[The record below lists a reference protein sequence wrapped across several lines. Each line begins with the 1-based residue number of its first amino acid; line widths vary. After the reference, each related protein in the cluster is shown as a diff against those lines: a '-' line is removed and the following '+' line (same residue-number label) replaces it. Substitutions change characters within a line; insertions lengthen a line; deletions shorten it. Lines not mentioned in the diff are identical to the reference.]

1 MNFNRVHLFLALFF
15 AFILRGPLV
24 RAQTPKGIANL
35 QFHLDAPINFI
46 LPDPKGFLWL
56 ATDKG
61 LIRYDGSTTE
71 IYTHDPSNPQSLPIN
86 SVRCLLRD
94 PKTGLIWIGTDNAGL
109 ACFDPQKPKN
119 QAFTNYLSIPDDPK
133 TVGGNVLYAL
143 EMDENG
149 QIWMGGDGAIL
160 TDFDPKTRQFTR
172 HPEAGDGVTI
182 FSIKNGGNG
191 NLWLGTRR
199 NGLIFY
205 NSQQKKILKA
215 YNYNTELTRTMKGFD
230 ENVNVAAHI
239 MLAPDNQSAWFLY
252 AALGLVHVDLK
263 TDKKEV
269 YSLDFQPFVIEK
281 LNNMLHFDTDAD
293 GNFWVGHAEEGVV
306 IFNPKTRQIERRLTA
321 ESELAMS
328 KMPMRVNKIYADKR
342 THQTWLGTSKGLFS
356 YSPMKNIYTNL
367 VSPKGKTGPLSWN
380 IPTSSGIDS
389 KIDGKII
396 EIRENVWNND
406 RNVWILTEKEALKMD
421 GNTHQIVQHFPF
433 PKDIMTNQWSGFHIQ
448 KSGIYFRS
456 VNHISRIDEQSG
468 KITTLPLKHDING
481 FVDDTLANGEAIHW
495 ISTYNEG
502 LFRLR
507 QNGQYEHFTNL
518 PTKALLSVYRT
529 TDGVIWINAD
539 NAGLLRLKNK
549 ENVTFDHFLNNPKLP
564 NSLPDNISVCFFT
577 DSKKRL
583 WLGTAS
589 NGLVWVENPN
599 AAQPIFH
606 QYSLNPTDNPF
617 ISSIQEDRDGN
628 LWTTTKNANPYVFNP
643 NTGESIL
650 LKGDGSDILPNKMV
664 ERTVFGEGKNGIWLV
679 NTEGSLF
686 MDKTRDCVF
695 AKRSLPIFFTGLT
708 IFDKDETGRLADST
722 VQLSYSENFFSLKF
736 SAINFNGNTQYRY
749 KLEGIDKDW
758 VRIGSRNVAY
768 YTDLQNGTYT
778 FRVRAS
784 VGVESPDDHETTLK
798 IVITPPY
805 WKTWWFRLLLTMS
818 SLGIIFWLGENRL
831 QQIKYAADLKQKEA
845 EIKQKEAETAQLRA
859 EFQKIIA
866 ETELSALRAQM
877 NPHFIFNCL
886 NSLNLYILENHIDLA
901 SDYLQRFSKLIRLV
915 LENSRLERIPLSNE
929 VEALK
934 LYMMLECMRF
944 KEKLHFTIEVD
955 PNIDAEMVEIPPLL
969 LQPFIENAIWHGL
982 MHRVEG
988 GSIVL
993 KISELNEKII
1003 HAEIIDDGIG
1013 RAAAAQIKSKSAT
1026 RQKSFGMKVTSERIA
1041 AINQIYNTATK
1052 VEVIDLFDEHGVAKG
1067 TKVVVEIPI

>member
-1 MNFNRVHLFLALFF
+1 MNFNRIQLFLTLFF
-15 AFILRGPLV
+15 VFIRIACPDSFSGSLLL
-24 RAQTPKGIANL
+24 RAQTPPKGIANL

-71 IYTHDPSNPQSLPIN
+71 TFTHDPSNPQSLPIN
-86 SVRCLLRD
+86 SIRCLLRD
-94 PKTGLIWIGTDNAGL
+94 PKTGLIWMGTDNAGL
-109 ACFDPQKPKN
+109 TCFDPQKPKN
-119 QAFTNYLSIPDDPK
+119 QAFTTYRSIPDDPK

-149 QIWMGGDGAIL
+149 HIWMGGDGAIL
-160 TDFDPKTRQFTR
+160 TELDPKTRQFTR
-172 HPEAGDGVTI
+172 HDNLNALTI
-182 FSIKNGGNG
+182 FSIKNGGDG
-191 NLWLGTRR
+191 NFWLGTRR
-199 NGLIFY
+199 NGLILY
-205 NSQQKKILKA
+205 NSRQRKIVKE
-215 YNYNTELTRTMKGFD
+215 YNYNTELSRTMKGFD
-230 ENVNVAAHI
+230 ANVNVAAHI
-239 MLAPDNQSAWFLY
+239 VLAPDKQSAWFLY
-252 AALGLVHVDLK
+252 AALGLVHVDFR

-269 YSLDFQPFVIEK
+269 YALGFQPFVIEK
-281 LNNMLHFDTDAD
+281 INNMLYVETDAD
-293 GNFWVGHAEEGVV
+293 GKFWIGHSEEGVV
-306 IFNPKTRQIERRLTA
+306 IFNPETRQIERRITQ

-328 KMPMRVNKIYADKR
+328 KMPMRVNKIYADKQ

-356 YSPMKNIYTNL
+356 YSQMKNIYTHL
-367 VSPKGKTGPLSWN
+367 EPTEKKIGPLSIN
-380 IPTSSGIDS
+380 A
-389 KIDGKII
+389 KIEGKII
-396 EIRENVWNND
+396 EIRENTLNND
-406 RNVWILTEKEALKMD
+406 RNVWILTDKEVLKMD
-421 GNTHQIVQHFPF
+421 GKTRQIMRRFPF
-433 PKDIMTNQWSGFHIQ
+433 SADIVTNEWAGFHIQ

-456 VNHISRIDEQSG
+456 VNHISRIDAQSG
-468 KITTLPLKHDING
+468 KITTLPFKHDING

-495 ISTYNEG
+495 ISTYDEG

-507 QNGQYEHFTNL
+507 QNGQFEHFPNL
-518 PTKALLSVYRT
+518 PAKTLLSVYRT
-529 TDGVIWINAD
+529 TDGVILVTAD
-539 NAGLLRLKNK
+539 NTGLIRLTNK
-549 ENVTFDHFLNNPKLP
+549 ENVTFDHFLNNPKIP

-577 DSKKRL
+577 DSKNRL

-589 NGLVWVENPN
+589 NGLVWIENPN

-617 ISSIQEDRDGN
+617 ISAIHEDADGN
-628 LWTTTKNANPYVFNP
+628 LWTTSKNTHPYVFNP
-643 NTGESIL
+643 NTGESVL
-650 LKGDGSDILPNKMV
+650 LKGDGSDILPNKLV
-664 ERTVFGEGKNGIWLV
+664 AETVIGEGRNGVWLV

-686 MDKTRDCVF
+686 MDKTKDFVF
-695 AKRSLPIFFTGLT
+695 PKRSLPIFFTGLT
-708 IFDKDETGRLADST
+708 IFNTDETGRLADST

-736 SAINFNGNTQYRY
+736 SAINFDGNTQYRY
-749 KLEGIDKDW
+749 KLEGVDKDW
-758 VRIGSRNVAY
+758 VRIGTRNVAY

-784 VGVESPDDHETTLK
+784 VGVESADDHETTLK

-805 WKTWWFRLLLTMS
+805 WKTWWFRLLLTLG
-818 SLGIIFWLGENRL
+818 SLGIIFWLGKNRL
-831 QQIKYAADLKQKEA
+831 RQIKYAADLKQKEA

-859 EFQKIIA
+859 EFQQIIA
-866 ETELSALRAQM
+866 ETELAALRAQM

-1052 VEVIDLFDEHGVAKG
+1052 VEVIDLFDENGQACG

>member
-1 MNFNRVHLFLALFF
+1 LRNTSHHRRRSNRTIQLFFFLFF
-15 AFILRGPLV
+15 AAILRGPFSY
-24 RAQTPKGIANL
+24 AQNPPQRVANL

-71 IYTHDPSNPQSLPIN
+71 TYTHDPTNPQSLPIN
-86 SVRCLLRD
+86 SIRCLLRD
-94 PKTGLIWIGTDNAGL
+94 SKTGLIWIGTDNAGL
-109 ACFDPQKPKN
+109 TCFDPQKPKN
-119 QAFTNYLSIPDDPK
+119 QAFTTYRSVPNDEK

-143 EMDENG
+143 EMDERG
-149 QIWMGGDGAIL
+149 QIWVGGDGAIL
-160 TDFDPKTRQFTR
+160 TEFDPKTRQFTR
-172 HPEAGDGVTI
+172 HSEAGDGLTI
-182 FSIKNGGNG
+182 FSIKSNGDG

-199 NGLIFY
+199 KGLILY
-205 NSQQKKILKA
+205 NSQQRKILKE

-239 MLAPDNQSAWFLY
+239 LLAENKQSAWFIY
-252 AALGLVHVDLK
+252 GILGLIHVDFK

-269 YSLDFQPFVIEK
+269 YSLDFQPFAIEK
-281 LNNMLHFDTDAD
+281 LNNMLHIEPDAD

-306 IFNPKTRQIERRLTA
+306 IFNPKTRQVVRRLTA
-321 ESELAMS
+321 ESELARS

-342 THQTWLGTSKGLFS
+342 TRQTWIGTSKGLFS
-356 YSPMKNIYTNL
+356 YSPIKNIYTNL
-367 VSPKGKTGPLSWN
+367 GPLSIN
-380 IPTSSGIDS
+380 A

-396 EIRENVWNND
+396 EIRENLLNND
-406 RNVWILTEKEALKMD
+406 RNVWILTNKTAMKMD
-421 GNTHQIVQHFPF
+421 GNTRQIIKRFPF
-433 PKDIMTNQWSGFHIQ
+433 PKDIVTNEWSGFHIQ

-456 VNHISRIDEQSG
+456 VNHISRIDAQSG

-507 QNGQYEHFTNL
+507 QNGQLEHFTNL
-518 PTKALLSVYRT
+518 PTKTLLSIYRT

-539 NAGLLRLKNK
+539 NMGLIRLTDK
-549 ENVTFDHFLNNPKLP
+549 ENVKFDHFLNNPKMP

-606 QYSLNPTDNPF
+606 QYSLNSIDNPF
-617 ISSIQEDRDGN
+617 ISAIHEDADGN
-628 LWTTTKNANPYVFNP
+628 LWATTKNANPYVFNP
-643 NTGESIL
+643 DTGESL
-650 LKGDGSDILPNKMV
+650 ALKGDGSDILPNKLV
-664 ERTVFGEGKNGIWLV
+664 AQTVIGEGKNGIWLA

-686 MDKTRDCVF
+686 MDKTKDYVF
-695 AKRSLPIFFTGLT
+695 PKRALPIFFTGLT
-708 IFDKDETGRLADST
+708 IFDADETARLMDSA
-722 VQLSYSENFFSLKF
+722 VQLSYRENFFSLKF
-736 SAINFNGNTQYRY
+736 SALNFDGNTQYRY

-758 VRIGSRNVAY
+758 VRIGSRNIAY
-768 YTDLQNGTYT
+768 YTDLQNGVYT
-778 FRVRAS
+778 FRVRAC
-784 VGVESPDDHETTLK
+784 VGVESDDDRETTLQ

-805 WKTWWFRLLLTMS
+805 WKTWWFRFLGMLSLLG
-818 SLGIIFWLGENRL
+818 SLYWFGQNRL
-831 QQIKYAADLKQKEA
+831 RQIQFAADLKQKEA

-929 VEALK
+929 IEALK
-934 LYMMLECMRF
+934 LYMILECMRF
-944 KEKLHFTIEVD
+944 KEKLHFTIDID
-955 PNIDAEMVEIPPLL
+955 PNIDTEMVEIPPLL

-982 MHRVEG
+982 MHRIEG
-988 GSIVL
+988 GAILL
-993 KISELNEKII
+993 KISEIDDKII

-1052 VEVIDLFDEHGVAKG
+1052 VEVIDLFDENGVAKG

>member
-1 MNFNRVHLFLALFF
+1 MNQSGFKLIFALFF

-24 RAQTPKGIANL
+24 RAQAVPRIANF
-35 QFHLDAPINFI
+35 QSHLDAPINFI

-56 ATDKG
+56 ATEKG

-86 SVRCLLRD
+86 SIKCLLRD
-94 PKTGLIWIGTDNAGL
+94 DKTGLIWMGTDNGGL
-109 ACFDPQKPKN
+109 SCFDPKKPKN
-119 QAFTNYLSIPDDPK
+119 QAFTTYRSIPDDPK
-133 TVGGNVLYAL
+133 TVGGNVLYVL

-149 QIWMGGDGAIL
+149 HIWMGGDGAIL
-160 TDFDPKTRQFTR
+160 TELDPQTRQFTR
-172 HPEAGDGVTI
+172 HTEAGDGVTMY
-182 FSIKNGGNG
+182 SIKAGDNG

-199 NGLIFY
+199 KGLVLY
-205 NSQQKKILKA
+205 NQQQRKIINSWNYEQELIKAKK
-215 YNYNTELTRTMKGFD
+215 NFDVNT
-230 ENVNVAAHI
+230 NVAAHVI
-239 MLAPDNQSAWFLY
+239 LAPDKQSAWFLY
-252 AALGLVHVDLK
+252 APMGLMHLDLITNK
-263 TDKKEV
+263 TET
-269 YSLDFQPFVIEK
+269 YSLDFQPFELSK
-281 LNNMLHFDTDAD
+281 LNNMLHIEQDAE
-293 GNFWVGHAEEGVV
+293 GKLWIAHAEEGVV
-306 IFNPKTRQIERRLTA
+306 IFNPETRQVERRITQ
-321 ESELAMS
+321 ESELVMG

-342 THQTWLGTSKGLFS
+342 THQTWLATTKGLFS

-367 VSPKGKTGPLSWN
+367 GFLGLPEKE
-380 IPTSSGIDS
+380 SGQAIRINA
-389 KIDGKII
+389 KIRGKII
-396 EIRENVWNND
+396 EIRENLLNND
-406 RNVWILTEKEALKMD
+406 RNVWILTNKEALKMD
-421 GNTHQIVQHFPF
+421 GNTRQILRRFPF
-433 PKDIMTNQWSGFHIQ
+433 PADIVTNEWSGFHIQ

-456 VNHISRIDEQSG
+456 VNHISRIDEQLG
-468 KITTLPLKHDING
+468 KITTLPFKHDING

-495 ISTYNEG
+495 LSTYDEG

-507 QNGQYEHFTNL
+507 QNGQYEHFTHL
-518 PTKALLSVYRT
+518 PAKTLLSLYRT
-529 TDGVIWINAD
+529 TDGVMWINAD
-539 NAGLLRLKNK
+539 NTGLIRLTDK
-549 ENVTFDHFLNNPKLP
+549 ENVRFDHFLNNPKIP

-589 NGLVWVENPN
+589 NGLVWIENPN

-617 ISSIQEDRDGN
+617 ISAIHEDRDGN
-628 LWTTTKNANPYVFNP
+628 LWTTTKNAQPYVFNP

-650 LKGDGSDILPNKMV
+650 LKGDGSDILPNKLV
-664 ERTVFGEGKNGIWLV
+664 AQTVIGEGRNGVWLA

-686 MDKTRDCVF
+686 MDKTKDCVF
-695 AKRSLPIFFTGLT
+695 PKQSLPINFTGLT
-708 IFDKDETGRLADST
+708 IFDKDETARLNDST
-722 VQLSYSENFFSLKF
+722 VELTYRENFFSLKF
-736 SAINFNGNTQYRY
+736 SAINFDGNTQYRY
-749 KLEGIDKDW
+749 KLEGVDKDW

-784 VGVESPDDHETTLK
+784 VGVESAEDHETTLK
-798 IVITPPY
+798 ITIIPPY
-805 WKTWWFRLLLTMS
+805 WKTWWFRLLLTMG

-845 EIKQKEAETAQLRA
+845 ELKQKEAETAQLRA
-859 EFQKIIA
+859 EFQQIIA

-988 GSIVL
+988 GSIIL
-993 KISELNEKII
+993 KISELNEKMI

-1013 RAAAAQIKSKSAT
+1013 RAAAAHIKSKSAT

-1041 AINQIYNTATK
+1041 AINQIYNTKTK
-1052 VEVIDLFDEHGVAKG
+1052 VEVIDLFDEHGQACG